1 MMVNVST
8 ILIVVGLAVLFFG
21 LALVG
26 LWVGLVMKKG
36 GRRACVCGRSD
47 LDEPGRCDDR
57 HKQPLVQINV
67 HSDPPSEPE

>member
-8 ILIVVGLAVLFFG
+8 ILIVVGLAILFFG

-36 GRRACVCGRSD
+36 GRRACVCGRKD
-47 LDEPGRCDDR
+47 LDEPGRCDGR
-57 HKQPLVQINV
+57 HDQPLVQINV
-67 HSDPPSEPE
+67 HPDSSSEPE